1 MLSVSEIKSICAQYN
16 ITPAKSRGQNFLIDQ
31 NIVNKIISAAE
42 LKKTDL
48 ILEVGPGLAVLTNE
62 LAQKAKKVYALEL
75 DKRLVEFLRAEF
87 AQKEG
92 KFNSPHPTLSSI
104 EERGNK
110 RKENVEIIEGDIL
123 KLVPD
128 HERGFNIN
136 NLGLKD
142 FGYKIVSNLPYNITS
157 HFLKLFLGLTD
168 RRPSEMII
176 MVQKEV
182 GERLTA
188 KPGGMSLLSL
198 MVQFYSEP
206 EILFK
211 ISKNS
216 FWPAPKVD
224 SVAVKLKLK
233 ENLPEINIKDFFRLA
248 RSGFSARRKQ
258 LHNNLAGPPRVD
270 ERTRVEAGGLGRKNA
285 EIKDIFKK
293 IGFDEKI
300 RAQDLGVEDW
310 VRLVKSL
317 K

>member
-1 MLSVSEIKSICAQYN
+1 MLSVSQIKSICSRYN
-16 ITPAKSRGQNFLIDQ
+16 IVPSKSRGQNFLIDQ
-31 NIVNKIISAAE
+31 NIVDKIISVAS

-48 ILEVGPGLAVLTNE
+48 ILEVGPGLAVLTDE

-75 DKRLVEFLRAEF
+75 DKRIVEFLRAEF
-87 AQKEG
+87 AQKE
-92 KFNSPHPTLSSI
+92 NL
-104 EERGNK
+104 
-110 RKENVEIIEGDIL
+110 EIIEGDIL
-123 KLVPD
+123 K
-128 HERGFNIN
+128 FKIN
-136 NLGLKD
+136 DLGLKD

-168 RRPSEMII
+168 RRPSEII
-176 MVQKEV
+176 VMVQKEV
-182 GERLTA
+182 GERLLA
-188 KPGGMSLLSL
+188 RPGQMNLLAL

-233 ENLPEINIKDFFRLA
+233 ENPPDINIKDFFRLA

-270 ERTRVEAGGLGRKNA
+270 ERTRVEVGGLGRKNV
-285 EIKDIFKK
+285 EIKGIFKK
-293 IGFDEKI
+293 MGFDEKI

-310 VRLVKSL
+310 VELYKTLNSKS
-317 K
+317 